1 MRRFQA
7 PDHVTAL
14 VCFAGEFRADENG
27 VLKVADDAPE
37 GLFPILAANGWAEL
51 LLLRRSRRAA
61 TRPTN
66 RTQQTPAGAGF

>member
-51 LLLRRSRRAA
+51 PAA
-61 TRPTN
+61 PEKSKSGDK
-66 RTQQTPAGAGF
+66 AD